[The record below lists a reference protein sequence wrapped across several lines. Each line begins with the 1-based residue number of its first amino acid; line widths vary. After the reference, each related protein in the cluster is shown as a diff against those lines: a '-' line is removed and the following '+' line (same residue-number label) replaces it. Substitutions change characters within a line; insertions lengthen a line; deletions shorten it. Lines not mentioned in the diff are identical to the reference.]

1 MICQLH
7 RFRFISIMLA
17 GMFILLAGKSTF
29 CQFFPSRLACA
40 SVNTA
45 GDVTITWQ
53 APSDT
58 SAGLDGY
65 LIYYSQN
72 GLAGSFTHIMTINN
86 PAITTFTH
94 TGTPALTRPVAYYI
108 LTRYTGNNFSTPSD
122 SLQTMVLNV
131 TDIAP
136 ESARLNWNTM
146 FRNPDFPIQD
156 DYDIYREHPAG
167 IWSLVDSTNALVYFD
182 TLKFICNKEIQY
194 KIVVSDSIG
203 CTSESTIDGKTF
215 IDQIPPISPVL
226 DSVSVTQNNH
236 VILGW
241 NPSSSS
247 DTYGYFIYFGTN
259 NLFLDTVYG
268 RDNTFYEDTLHDP
281 SSASLIYT
289 IAAFDSCNFNKS
301 PLVPNQRTILLT
313 LKKNVC
319 KSEITL
325 HWTPYIN
332 ILPVLVGYR
341 IFVSEN
347 GGDFTLLAYIDTAN
361 RDYVHR
367 NLQDGVY
374 YCYYVQAYSMIGNS
388 ASSNVVC
395 QMIKQPETL
404 RYAYLRYATV
414 ENNKFIHLQWYID
427 TLYAVAYCQILRSYD
442 GLLFNEIGIVPSN
455 GTPNQGYDDMS
466 SEINKQSYY
475 YKIRAYDSCGV
486 GYVESNVVKTI
497 LLSGYPYDNMT
508 NYVTWTNYTGFLGN
522 INHYTLYRS
531 FESVE
536 TLARYANV
544 LSSYTGTDIY
554 HDDLDGLYYVDGK
567 FFYSVEAVEGRAN
580 PYGFQD
586 SSRSNSIEIFQTPRI
601 YVPNTFCPTGVNKIF
616 MPFSVFV
623 NSEFYEFNVY
633 DRNGHEVYQ
642 TNSTNEGWD
651 GNFKGGPMPVGIYA
665 YVIRLRYPSG
675 QEFMKTGTVTLFR

>member
-1 MICQLH
+1 MICTAH
-7 RFRFISIMLA
+7 RFRIKSLLFAVMLL
-17 GMFILLAGKSTF
+17 LLAGKSGFT
-29 CQFFPSRLACA
+29 QYFPSRLACA
-40 SVNTA
+40 SVNAA

-53 APSDT
+53 APSDL
-58 SAGLDGY
+58 SAGFDSY

-72 GLAGSFTHIMTINN
+72 GIAGSFTHIMTISNS
-86 PAITTFTH
+86 AITTFTH

-108 LTRYTGNNFSTPSD
+108 LTRYTGNNFAPPSD
-122 SLQTMVLNV
+122 TLQTIVLNV

-136 ESARLNWNTM
+136 ESARLNWNTLYG
-146 FRNPDFPIQD
+146 NPDMPVQD
-156 DYDIYREHPAG
+156 AYDIYREYPSG
-167 IWSLVDSTNALVYFD
+167 VWSLIDSSNTLDYFD

-194 KIVVSDSIG
+194 KIIVSDSIG
-203 CTSESTIDGKTF
+203 CTSESTTDGKTF

-226 DSVSVTQNNH
+226 DSVSVNQSNH

-241 NPSSSS
+241 EPSSSS
-247 DTYGYFIYFGTN
+247 DTYGYFIYFGAN

-268 RDNTFYEDTLHDP
+268 RYNTIYDDAMHDP

-301 PLVPNQRTILLT
+301 PLVANQRTILLT

-325 HWTPYIN
+325 HWTPYRN
-332 ILPVLVGYR
+332 MLPVLVGYR

-347 GGDFTLLAYIDTAN
+347 GGDFNLLAYVDTAN

-367 NLQDGVY
+367 SLQDGVD
-374 YCYYVQAYSMIGNS
+374 YCYYVQAYSMTGNS

-395 QMIKQPETL
+395 QKIKQPETL

-414 ENNKFIHLQWYID
+414 KNNKFIHLQWYMD
-427 TLYAVAYCQILRSYD
+427 TLYPVAYCQILRSYD
-442 GLLFNEIGIVPSN
+442 GVLYEEIANVPSV
-455 GTPNQGYDDMS
+455 GTPDQGYDDMT
-466 SEINKQSYY
+466 SEINKTSYY

-486 GYVESNVVKTI
+486 GFVESNFAKTI
-497 LLSGYPYDNMT
+497 VLSGFAYDNMT
-508 NYVTWTNYTGFLGN
+508 NSVNWTNYQGFLGN
-522 INHYTLYRS
+522 VNHYTLYRS
-531 FESVE
+531 FESIE
-536 TLARYANV
+536 TLSRYANV
-544 LSSYTGTDIY
+544 LSSYTGEDTY

-580 PYGFQD
+580 PYGFHD
-586 SSRSNSIEIFQTPRI
+586 SCRSNAIEIFQTPRI

-616 MPFSVFV
+616 KPFSVFV
-623 NSEFYEFNVY
+623 NSEFYDFTVY
-633 DRNGHEVYQ
+633 DRNGQQVYQ
-642 TNSTNEGWD
+642 TNNTNEGWD
-651 GNFKGGPMPVGIYA
+651 GNFKGGPMPLGIYA
-665 YVIRLRYPSG
+665 YVIKLRYPSG